1 VASAGGSHI
10 GPARWWFHYNYA
22 SWRWIFFLNVPLELL
37 GVFLAHWLIPDSRSS
52 LFRIAFALVGTI
64 AGAGAFSIDRL
75 LLNGKRELNPA
86 GSSNPTVPSPSQ
98 WAQ

>member
-22 SWRWIFFLNVPLELL
+22 SWRWIFFLELL

-64 AGAGAFSIDRL
+64 AFLSVIDSFSLAQI
-75 LLNGKRELNPA
+75 PA
-86 GSSNPTVPSPSQ
+86 LS
-98 WAQ
+98 